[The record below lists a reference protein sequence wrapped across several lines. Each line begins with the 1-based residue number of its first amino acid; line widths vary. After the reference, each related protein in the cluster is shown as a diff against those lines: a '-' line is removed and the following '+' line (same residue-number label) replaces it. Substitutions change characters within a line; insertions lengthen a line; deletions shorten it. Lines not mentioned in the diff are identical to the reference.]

1 MRMRMFFRRVAL
13 ATLALLALA
22 LFATVPGLAGD
33 CSFLNRDPLSLRDRQ
48 LFFLPQGA
56 SSWSALDD
64 VRPDLTN
71 QAVEFAYVIREN
83 IDPARGGVV
92 IMKSARA
99 RRLDEPT
106 AGRRVRLVRRAE
118 AFDNGTCGAVAGFGG
133 GGETEVSADSYDRYH
148 DEGRKVPERDVLRAF
163 HVRYAA
169 RKGTCRVTNDSAQD
183 SIVPW
188 DPRSNRSQFSFDPNV
203 VSGGT
208 YSQALAWTGI
218 TRTYA
223 SSANLS
229 DQRVELKQY
238 RVNAALPTCVR
249 FRLPAVGRGSFLRIN
264 DLEGLAASG
273 LNYVRANENQWTLE
287 P

>member
-1 MRMRMFFRRVAL
+1 MRMRMLFRRGAL
-13 ATLALLALA
+13 ATLAV
-22 LFATVPGLAGD
+22 FAAVPCIADD
-33 CSFLNRDPLSLRDRQ
+33 CSFLNRDPLTLRDRQ

-71 QAVEFAYVIREN
+71 QTVEFAYVIREN
-83 IDPARGGVV
+83 IDPARAGVV

-99 RRLDEPT
+99 RRLDEAT

-118 AFDNGTCGAVAGFGG
+118 AFDNGTCGAVAGFGS
-133 GGETEVSADSYDRYH
+133 GGEADISADSYDRYH
-148 DEGRKVPERDVLRAF
+148 DQGRKVPERDVLRAF

-169 RKGTCRVTNDSAQD
+169 RKGTCRATNDSSQD

-188 DPRSNRSQFSFDPNV
+188 DPRSNRSQFSFDSSV

-208 YSQALAWTGI
+208 YSQALALVGANKA
-218 TRTYA
+218 YA
-223 SSANLS
+223 GSADLS

-238 RVNAALPTCVR
+238 RVNVALPTCVR
-249 FRLPAVGRGSFLRIN
+249 FRLSAVGRGSFLRIN

-273 LNYVRANENQWTLE
+273 LNYVRANENQWTLA